1 MSASIPSELFLTVD
15 RDQSNGLPRVR
26 VAPETFPGN
35 ALQNVSLYFH
45 DKLGWQASWRT
56 MRAMVEHGFQAIPAE
71 VLLEPDCS
79 DDLPNVRPGATVA
92 EAE

>member
-15 RDQSNGLPRVR
+15 RDQTNGLPRVR

-35 ALQNVSLYFH
+35 ALQDVALYFH
-45 DKLGWQASWRT
+45 DKRSWRSAWRT

-71 VLLEPDCS
+71 VFLGPDCS
-79 DDLPNVRPGATVA
+79 HDLATERPGATVA